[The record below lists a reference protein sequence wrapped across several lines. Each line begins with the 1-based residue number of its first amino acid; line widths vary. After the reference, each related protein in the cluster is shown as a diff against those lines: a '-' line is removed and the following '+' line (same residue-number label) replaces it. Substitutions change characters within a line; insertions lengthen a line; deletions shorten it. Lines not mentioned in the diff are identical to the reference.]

1 MRNGNNHRTAKTQ
14 RNLFQVLTVP
24 MRNGNKMKEK
34 ELLNM
39 KKVLTVPMRNG
50 NYRKI
55 IDRITVYP
63 FLPYL

>member
-1 MRNGNNHRTAKTQ
+1 METPVHKKCRPKSSI
-14 RNLFQVLTVP
+14 VLTVP

-50 NYRKI
+50 NA
-55 IDRITVYP
+55 
-63 FLPYL
+63 FL